1 MTRLKKAGILLL
13 ILLICFMN
21 MPVSGAESLRDCHR
35 VTNKASVTTQ
45 KNKSQVKLWHVETA
59 HPAVTE
65 EINGIAQAWADELSP
80 DLPGCGDPLQ
90 PDRTDLAELSG
101 AGQDNLPPEAD
112 GPAVY
117 DPDL

>member
-65 EINGIAQAWADELSP
+65 EITASAESAATMSNDVKKMSESILDDIKATNVEL
-80 DLPGCGDPLQ
+80 
-90 PDRTDLAELSG
+90 EKIKHI
-101 AGQDNLPPEAD
+101 
-112 GPAVY
+112 
-117 DPDL
+117 

>member
-65 EINGIAQAWADELSP
+65 EINGIAQA
-80 DLPGCGDPLQ
+80 
-90 PDRTDLAELSG
+90 
-101 AGQDNLPPEAD
+101 
-112 GPAVY
+112 
-117 DPDL
+117 